1 MIVRLPQAQVI
12 ATAEGQGLTTA
23 SIGPTSCRGW
33 TTLWSEEV
41 EESDRAD
48 YGAEYL
54 AIEETPDGLQLD
66 VLLGAGAALRQ
77 VWQYDDWTPMVQND
91 ALAGALAEL
100 FDCRDRQR
108 EVEDLLGG
116 GPFDPEELVES
127 LDALL
132 DLPELSEPIP
142 AVAAVAF
149 RGEHK
154 IARFAATIAGPAL
167 VCPELDGW
175 SILLASGENETRSVQ
190 LAAGL
195 SGAARRRDLV
205 LDVWRDGTG
214 SGWSLWRRGVSESV
228 AEWSWNTRWWFLKPD
243 PIGAEALTIRRLVKA
258 LGHPVDEDALRVL
271 LRTQR
276 QDHDPLAELVA
287 LLGLPMDLLVAL
299 DKPERFAESA
309 SVEDIAKTS
318 ARRAVLQGAR
328 GGFDED
334 ARPRWPAL
342 SMAYAVGTVVAA
354 AVCVAMT
361 ALMIAVLV
369 THGAVTEQAET
380 SREDWVY
387 LAVFGALSL
396 ILIPTGV
403 FRIRRVRRWRRT

>member
-12 ATAEGQGLTTA
+12 SAVEAQGLTTA
-23 SIGPTSCRGW
+23 SVGPTSRRGW

-41 EESDRAD
+41 EEADRAG
-48 YGAEYL
+48 YGAQYL
-54 AIEETPDGLQLD
+54 AIDETPDGLQLD
-66 VLLGAGAALRQ
+66 ALLGTGAAHRQ
-77 VWQYDDWTPMVQND
+77 VWPYAAGTPMVQND
-91 ALAGALAEL
+91 AMAGALAEL
-100 FDCRDRQR
+100 FDCRDRQGD
-108 EVEDLLGG
+108 VEELLRG

-132 DLPELSEPIP
+132 DLPELYEPIP
-142 AVAAVAF
+142 AAAAVAY

-167 VCPELDGW
+167 VCAEPEGW
-175 SILLASGENETRSVQ
+175 SILLASGEGGGRSLA

-195 SGAARRRDLV
+195 SGAARRRDVV

-214 SGWSLWRRGVSESV
+214 SGWSLWRRGWSV
-228 AEWSWNTRWWFLKPD
+228 AEWSWNTPWWFLKPD
-243 PIGAEALTIRRLVKA
+243 PAGAEAQTVGSLVKA
-258 LGHPVDEDALRVL
+258 LGHPMDEISLRALL
-271 LRTQR
+271 HSTR

-287 LLGLPMDLLVAL
+287 LLGLPMNLLVAL
-299 DKPERFAESA
+299 DQPERFAASA
-309 SVEDIAKTS
+309 GVEDIAKTS

-328 GGFDED
+328 GGFDAD
-334 ARPRWPAL
+334 APPRWPTL

-361 ALMIAVLV
+361 ALMIAVLA
-369 THGAVTEQAET
+369 THGAVTEQAGT

-387 LAVFGALSL
+387 LAVFAVLSL